1 MIPKILVVNDNFPLL
16 KMLADMLKVYFDVKE
31 ANNGL
36 EALDIVM
43 AHQRNYFDAILMD
56 ISMPLMDGFESCQK
70 IN

>member
-1 MIPKILVVNDNFPLL
+1 
-16 KMLADMLKVYFDVKE
+16 MLADMLKVYFDVKE

-36 EALDIVM
+36 EALDIVN
-43 AHQRNYFDAILMD
+43 HQRNYFDAILMD